1 MGQALLRAGQD
12 VRQVVRGV
20 AGVGQV
26 GGCIADGRAGVG
38 AVIGSQAAGVV
49 FGVQPLVELTEEL
62 REATDEEGEFGDEP
76 VELGRPG
83 EGACATG
90 AVVELADGL
99 CGLIGQV
106 QRGDGRGCHCSPA
119 VVGAGTRPRSR
130 FLSRKLSPLRLMT
143 SA

>member
-1 MGQALLRAGQD
+1 MLLRAGQD

-76 VELGRPG
+76 VELGRPVKAPAPRVRWLSSRTA
-83 EGACATG
+83 GAA
-90 AVVELADGL
+90 
-99 CGLIGQV
+99 
-106 QRGDGRGCHCSPA
+106 
-119 VVGAGTRPRSR
+119 
-130 FLSRKLSPLRLMT
+130 
-143 SA
+143 